1 MNLFEL
7 IGELFV
13 ENRLLRRKVEE
24 LEAGQEEQ
32 RTGVPEAPQTEEN
45 DA

>member
-24 LEAGQEEQ
+24 LEAQVAEVA
-32 RTGVPEAPQTEEN
+32 TAPTEEA
-45 DA
+45 DEDRS